1 MKKGGL
7 DGRLVKTSAFHT
19 PKCLSSPFD
28 CSLGGRMGPIVDFGD
43 GDDVQPFGLLTVLFA
58 P

>member
-1 MKKGGL
+1 MEKGGL
-7 DGRLVKTSAFHT
+7 DGGLVKSSDCHT
-19 PKCLSSPFD
+19 PKCLSNPFD
-28 CSLGGRMGPIVDFGD
+28 CSLGGRMGPIVDSGD